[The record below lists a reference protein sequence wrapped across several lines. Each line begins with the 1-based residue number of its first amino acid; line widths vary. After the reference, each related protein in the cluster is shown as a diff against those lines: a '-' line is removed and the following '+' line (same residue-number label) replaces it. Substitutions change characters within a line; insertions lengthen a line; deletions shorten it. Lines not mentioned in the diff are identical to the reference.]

1 MKKIVIIS
9 LFALI
14 GLPAFSACDFTS
26 SLCIPSDSILAPSD
40 VKGRYAPD
48 RLDSIVK
55 PTPSRQPYHA
65 PFDGRLIN
73 TDSPQ
78 QQTPTTTPKPDE
90 SSYNSNCQF
99 GICLPGSGMTDP

>member
-1 MKKIVIIS
+1 MKKIIIIT

-55 PTPSRQPYHA
+55 PTPSRQPYQA
-65 PFDGRLIN
+65 PFDSRLLN

-78 QQTPTTTPKPDE
+78 SQTPATPKPDE
-90 SSYNSNCQF
+90 SSYNANCQF
-99 GICLPGSGMTDP
+99 GICLPGSGMTEP